1 MAQIAGI
8 PNLTLAFEKLASEA
22 FGLRPRMRQM
32 HGAGIAQLEIV
43 ALANMTGGA

>member
-22 FGLRPRMRQM
+22 FGLWPRMRQM